1 MGNVN
6 HNQQIVT
13 PLLWKGNTDPHIQVY
28 VRTCMHTHTQE
39 YAEKPEL
46 EESAVSFPVDALD
59 WMELL
64 VIQSCHPE
72 ILQAPD
78 ADDPVS
84 YHFVAFV
91 HKDGDL
97 YELGKSYYVQ
107 IQLMSWKMF
116 AL

>member
-1 MGNVN
+1 
-6 HNQQIVT
+6 
-13 PLLWKGNTDPHIQVY
+13 
-28 VRTCMHTHTQE
+28 
-39 YAEKPEL
+39 
-46 EESAVSFPVDALD
+46 
-59 WMELL
+59 MELL

-107 IQLMSWKMF
+107 IQLMS
-116 AL
+116 